1 MTQGWQPPSSLE
13 ERVRA
18 ALIPARWRLAYKA
31 WREARFGE
39 REFRLLPNLVAPGR
53 VALDVGANRG
63 VWTYALQKLAREIH
77 AFEPNTKMFADLSA
91 ALKGRAVLHPL
102 ALSDRTGE
110 AEFRVPRGRRG
121 YSNQGGSL
129 SATAVPRDYGVM
141 TVRTARLDD
150 LGIADVGFIKIDV
163 EGAELA
169 VIAGARETLRRDRP
183 VLVVELE
190 ERHTGRPIEAMIGD
204 IETHGYAAFGLL
216 DGVLTPWRTIDMDV
230 WHRGLVGRPGYLFN
244 FIFQPLG

>member
-1 MTQGWQPPSSLE
+1 MTQSWQPPSSLE

-18 ALIPARWRLAYKA
+18 ALIPARWRLAYKS
-31 WREARFGE
+31 WREGRFGE
-39 REFRLLPNLVAPGR
+39 REFRLLPRLVAPGR

-63 VWTYALQKLAREIH
+63 VWTYALRRLAREVH
-77 AFEPNTKMFADLSA
+77 AFEPNPKMFADLSA
-91 ALKGRAVLHPL
+91 ALKGRAHLHAL
-102 ALSDRTGE
+102 ALSDRNGE

-121 YSNQGGSL
+121 YSNQGGSI
-129 SATAVPRDYGVM
+129 SAIAVPRDFGAL
-141 TVRTARLDD
+141 TVPTARLDD

-190 ERHTGRPIEAMIGD
+190 ERHTGRPIEAMIAD
-204 IETHGYAAFGLL
+204 IEEHGYAGFGLL
-216 DGVLTPWRTIDMDV
+216 DGALTPWRAIDLDA
-230 WHRGLVGRPGYLFN
+230 WHRRRVGQPGYLFN
-244 FIFQPLG
+244 FIFRPVD

>member
-1 MTQGWQPPSSLE
+1 MTQSWRPPSSLE
-13 ERVRA
+13 ERFRA
-18 ALIPARWRLAYKA
+18 AVIPARWRLGYKA
-31 WREARFGE
+31 WREGRFGE
-39 REFRLLPNLVAPGR
+39 REFRLLPQLVTPGR

-63 VWTYALQKLAREIH
+63 VWTYVLRGLAREVH
-77 AFEPNTKMFADLSA
+77 AFEPNPKMFADLSA
-91 ALKGRAVLHPL
+91 ALKGRAHLHAL
-102 ALSDRTGE
+102 ALSDGAGE

-129 SATAVPRDYGVM
+129 SAIAVPRDYGAL

-183 VLVVELE
+183 VMVVELE

-204 IETHGYAAFGLL
+204 IEAHGYAGFGLPG
-216 DGVLTPWRTIDMDV
+216 GVMTPWREIDMDL
-230 WHRGLVGRPGYLFN
+230 WHRGRVGRPGYLFN
-244 FIFQPLG
+244 FIFRPVG